1 MATVHEDVQ
10 NYYGQELQQSS
21 DLKTDACCS
30 KAKVPSFIK
39 DILKK
44 IHPEVVAKYYGCGLV
59 FPPKLE
65 DCRVLDL
72 GSGSGRDVYILSS
85 LVGEQGYVVG
95 VDMTKEQLD
104 VANLYIDYHT
114 KQFGFS
120 KGNVEFRLGK
130 IEQLTDD
137 SELKPNSFDVVVSN
151 CVVNLSPDKK
161 KVLQQVYEML
171 KPGGEFYFSDVYA
184 DQPVPEEL
192 RQNKILWGECLSGA
206 ICESD
211 LVSGALD
218 AGFTRPILIT
228 QQPIGVNNVD
238 LQKLLGDIKFTS
250 CTYRLFKNKSIN
262 DSNIYNS
269 KLGTLVT
276 YQTPIIHYENEFQFN
291 DSIIFKL
298 NGEAQYLDS
307 DMTKMLFVSRYQNN
321 FKFEEITDEKQIPA
335 LNNQKSSK
343 EVSSGQSSGGCC
355 GRQGTC

>member
-184 DQPVPEEL
+184 DRIIPEKL
-192 RQNKILWGECLSGA
+192 KTNKTLWGEGLSGA
-206 ICESD
+206 LLKDD
-211 LVSGALD
+211 LIDVALEI
-218 AGFTRPILIT
+218 GFTRPCLVSKHLINILNEELK
-228 QQPIGVNNVD
+228 QLVE
-238 LQKLLGDIKFTS
+238 DIKYAS
-250 CTYRLFKNKSIN
+250 CTYRLFKNKSID

-291 DSIIFKL
+291 DSITFKL

-321 FKFEEITDEKQIPA
+321 FKFEEITDEKQI
-335 LNNQKSSK
+335 SI
-343 EVSSGQSSGGCC
+343 
-355 GRQGTC
+355 